1 MRVKNLVS
9 ILFIFLLAGCASVPK
24 ETVLLSQ
31 TIGNDLQVLQQSHQN
46 LAELYFNKI
55 KTDINTLV
63 DDVYAPFV
71 IHYVLNKELQSF
83 KKGEPS
89 LYGTLELAAQKVGKL
104 ESENAVDEMADFL
117 NSARKQ
123 IEKKRTELLK
133 PILIQETE
141 LLKAINKSYLQVSNA
156 NTSITVYLQS
166 LRKLKEEQ
174 EQALSIVGLTGADTL
189 VSNSLASFS
198 EQIEEVLKKGKEIDV
213 KSDDA
218 YKQLQELSNKIM
230 KLTSKK

>member
-1 MRVKNLVS
+1 
-9 ILFIFLLAGCASVPK
+9 
-24 ETVLLSQ
+24 
-31 TIGNDLQVLQQSHQN
+31 
-46 LAELYFNKI
+46 
-55 KTDINTLV
+55 
-63 DDVYAPFV
+63 
-71 IHYVLNKELQSF
+71 
-83 KKGEPS
+83 
-89 LYGTLELAAQKVGKL
+89 
-104 ESENAVDEMADFL
+104 
-117 NSARKQ
+117 
-123 IEKKRTELLK
+123 
-133 PILIQETE
+133 
-141 LLKAINKSYLQVSNA
+141 VSNA

-189 VSNSLASFS
+189 VSNSLASLS